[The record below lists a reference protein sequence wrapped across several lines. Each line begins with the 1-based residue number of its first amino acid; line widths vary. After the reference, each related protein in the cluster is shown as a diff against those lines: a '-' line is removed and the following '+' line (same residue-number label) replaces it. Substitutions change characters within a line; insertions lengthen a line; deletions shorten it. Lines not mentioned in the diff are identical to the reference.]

1 MYCERCSRLVYKEK
15 CPDCGRWDLRMPGP
29 EDFCFLTEPE
39 ALWVQALC
47 DLLGDNGVE
56 YLTRNVHGAA
66 LITKTGLPQRTRFF
80 VRYRDYQKAKEL
92 NEAFFNSPFEFEME

>member
-15 CPDCGRWDLRMPGP
+15 CPDCGRRDLRMPGP

-92 NEAFFNSPFEFEME
+92 NEAFFSADFDFGME

>member
-15 CPDCGRWDLRMPGP
+15 CPDCGRRDLRMPGP

-80 VRYRDYQKAKEL
+80 VRYRDYPKAKEL

>member
-15 CPDCGRWDLRMPGP
+15 CPDCGRRDLRMPGP

-56 YLTRNVHGAA
+56 YLTRNIHGAA

-80 VRYRDYQKAKEL
+80 VRYRDYPKAKEL

>member
-15 CPDCGRWDLRMPGP
+15 CPDCGRRDLRMPGP